1 MNGMQTESVSTNRKP
16 ARDLGATRTHR
27 VRHRS
32 LTTTRRSSN
41 RLGTTTVFRRVPCD
55 IARSQICTKAQY
67 TGPCSRCLPEHTA
80 SWRCSTRQIA
90 CVTPHP
96 HLNTCHRQHR
106 FTYPAHPGTRWT
118 QAIGHAPRLTTF
130 GLVMGATYTTRYTV
144 SFLPE
149 ARATGSC
156 HFCTTMCAR
165 KPFIIGWQKCRWCDR
180 PSPSIAVLDGTGR
193 TRRWGRAS

>member
-32 LTTTRRSSN
+32 LTTTRVDRLTVLEPPLCSGGFRATLRGVRFVQKRSI
-41 RLGTTTVFRRVPCD
+41 LGRAHGVCPSTQQ
-55 IARSQICTKAQY
+55 S
-67 TGPCSRCLPEHTA
+67 A

-165 KPFIIGWQKCRWCDR
+165 KPFIIG
-180 PSPSIAVLDGTGR
+180 
-193 TRRWGRAS
+193 

>member
-1 MNGMQTESVSTNRKP
+1 MFIIHVAEQLMNGMQTESVSTNRKP

-67 TGPCSRCLPEHTA
+67 TGPCSRCLPEPTQQSA

-165 KPFIIGWQKCRWCDR
+165 KPFIIG
-180 PSPSIAVLDGTGR
+180 
-193 TRRWGRAS
+193 